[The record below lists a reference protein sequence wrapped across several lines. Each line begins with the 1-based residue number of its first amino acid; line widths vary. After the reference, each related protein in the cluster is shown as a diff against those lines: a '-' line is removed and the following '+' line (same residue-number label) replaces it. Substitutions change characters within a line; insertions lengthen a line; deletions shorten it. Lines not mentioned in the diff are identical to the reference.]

1 MMAWTLERRL
11 LGVETMPLEA
21 GVELA
26 PSQAEEPSGLGLV
39 VPRLG
44 MAFWISS
51 RSIASKLTPSG
62 GIAAAAKRADG

>member
-11 LGVETMPLEA
+11 LGVETVPLEA
-21 GVELA
+21 GVELS
-26 PSQAEEPSGLGLV
+26 PSQAEEPGSLGLV
-39 VPRLG
+39 VPRLY

-62 GIAAAAKRADG
+62 SLQPPKG